1 MQMKAKWEKQRK
13 EEEEK
18 NKPLEE
24 VRVTF
29 TINTLSEIFEV
40 CSALRENLEEQYEK
54 RLSAANKKFK
64 PIIITDEPSRKVCR

>member
-1 MQMKAKWEKQRK
+1 MKAKWEKQRK

-24 VRVTF
+24 VKLTF